1 MRHLLIDGPR
11 NRPWTFEVPTRRRE
25 RVRGLRGRTEL
36 APDHAMLFER
46 CRSVHTVGM
55 RFPIVVASLDREG
68 RVIHVRTMRPRRLMV
83 PRPGVRSVLE
93 CRADADVR
101 AGDRFDV
108 MRGLSATGGKPP
120 AALRP
125 SRR

>member
-1 MRHLLIDGPR
+1 MRHLLVAGPR
-11 NRPWTFEVPTRRRE
+11 NRTWTFEVPTRRGE
-25 RVRGLRGRTEL
+25 RVRGLRDRPEL
-36 APDHAMLFER
+36 APDRAMLFER

-55 RFPIVVASLDREG
+55 RFAIVVASLDREG
-68 RVIHVRTMRPRRLMV
+68 RVIHVRTMRPRRLMA

-93 CRADADVR
+93 CHADADVR
-101 AGDRFDV
+101 TGDRFEVVRD
-108 MRGLSATGGKPP
+108 LSAAGGKPP

>member
-1 MRHLLIDGPR
+1 MVDGPR
-11 NRPWTFEVPTRRRE
+11 NRTWTFEVPTRRRE
-25 RVRGLRGRTEL
+25 RVRGLRDRSCL

-55 RFPIVVASLDREG
+55 RFAIVVASLDREG
-68 RVIHVRTMRPRRLMV
+68 QVIHVGTMRPRRLMV
-83 PRPGVRSVLE
+83 PRPRVRSVLE
-93 CRADADVR
+93 CRSDADVR
-101 AGDRFDV
+101 AGDHFEVVRD
-108 MRGLSATGGKPP
+108 LSTAGGKPP

>member
-1 MRHLLIDGPR
+1 MRHLLVDGPR
-11 NRPWTFEVPTRRRE
+11 NRTWTFEVPTRRRE
-25 RVRGLRGRTEL
+25 RVRGLRDRTEF
-36 APDHAMLFER
+36 APNHAMLFER

-55 RFPIVVASLDREG
+55 RFPIVVASLDRQG

-83 PRPGVRSVLE
+83 ARPRVRSVLE
-93 CRADADVR
+93 CREDADVR
-101 AGDRFDV
+101 AGDRFEVVRD
-108 MRGLSATGGKPP
+108 LSAAGGKPP

>member
-1 MRHLLIDGPR
+1 MRHLLVDGPR
-11 NRPWTFEVPTRRRE
+11 NRAWTVEVPTSRRE
-25 RVRGLRGRTEL
+25 RIRGLRERTEI

-46 CRSVHTVGM
+46 CRSIHTMGM
-55 RFPIVVASLDREG
+55 RFAIVVASLDREG
-68 RVIHVRTMRPRRLMV
+68 RVIRVRTMPPRRLMV

-101 AGDRFDV
+101 AGDRFEMVRD
-108 MRGLSATGGKPP
+108 LSAAGGKPP

-125 SRR
+125 SR

>member
-1 MRHLLIDGPR
+1 MRHLLVHGPR
-11 NRPWTFEVPTRRRE
+11 NRTWTFEVPTRRRE
-25 RVRGLRGRTEL
+25 RVRGLRDRTEL
-36 APDHAMLFER
+36 APDHAMFFER

-55 RFPIVVASLDREG
+55 RFAITVASIDREG
-68 RVIHVRTMRPRRLMV
+68 RVIHVGRMRPRRLMV

-93 CRADADVR
+93 CHVDADVR
-101 AGDRFDV
+101 AGDRFEVVRD
-108 MRGLSATGGKPP
+108 LSAAGGKPP

>member
-1 MRHLLIDGPR
+1 MRHLLVAGPR
-11 NRPWTFEVPTRRRE
+11 TRSRRRVGISNVHV
-25 RVRGLRGRTEL
+25 RFRGLRDRTDL

-55 RFPIVVASLDREG
+55 RFTIVVASLDREG

-83 PRPGVRSVLE
+83 PRPRVRSVLE
-93 CRADADVR
+93 CHADADVR
-101 AGDRFDV
+101 ASDRFEV
-108 MRGLSATGGKPP
+108 MRDLSAAGGKPP

>member
-1 MRHLLIDGPR
+1 MRHLLVAGPR
-11 NRPWTFEVPTRRRE
+11 NRVWTFEVPTRRRE
-25 RVRGLRGRTEL
+25 RVRGLRDRPEL

-55 RFPIVVASLDREG
+55 RFAIVVASLDHEG

-83 PRPGVRSVLE
+83 PRPRVRSVLE
-93 CRADADVR
+93 CRSDADVR
-101 AGDRFDV
+101 AGDHFEVVRD
-108 MRGLSATGGKPP
+108 LSAAGGKPP

>member
-1 MRHLLIDGPR
+1 MRHLLVHGPR
-11 NRPWTFEVPTRRRE
+11 HRAWTFEVPTHRRE
-25 RVRGLRGRTEL
+25 RVHGLRDRTEI

-55 RFPIVVASLDREG
+55 RFAILVASLDREG
-68 RVIHVRTMRPRRLMV
+68 QVIHVRTMRPRRLMA

-93 CRADADVR
+93 CHADADVR
-101 AGDRFDV
+101 TGDRFEVVRD
-108 MRGLSATGGKPP
+108 LSAAGGKPP
-120 AALRP
+120 AALRS